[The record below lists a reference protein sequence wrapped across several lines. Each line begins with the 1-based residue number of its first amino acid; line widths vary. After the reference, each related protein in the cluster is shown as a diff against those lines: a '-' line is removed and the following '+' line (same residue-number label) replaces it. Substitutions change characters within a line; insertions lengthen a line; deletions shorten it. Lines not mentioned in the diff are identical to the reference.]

1 VVKERV
7 IILEGL
13 EEEENDSS
21 LEEPQRN
28 RWIIVYRSLV
38 EEENDLI
45 YRNLVAEKMDS
56 SRCQMEKVNGRDF
69 GSLVEEEEGEDSS
82 L

>member
-1 VVKERV
+1 
-7 IILEGL
+7 
-13 EEEENDSS
+13 
-21 LEEPQRN
+21 
-28 RWIIVYRSLV
+28 
-38 EEENDLI
+38 
-45 YRNLVAEKMDS
+45 MDS